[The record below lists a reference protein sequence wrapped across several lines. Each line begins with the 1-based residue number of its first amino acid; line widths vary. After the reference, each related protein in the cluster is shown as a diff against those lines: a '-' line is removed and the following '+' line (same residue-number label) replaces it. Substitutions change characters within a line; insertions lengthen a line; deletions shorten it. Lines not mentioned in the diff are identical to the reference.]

1 MSNNKTNLPAYREMI
16 SRLKAK
22 TAALLFGLLFA
33 VSAALP
39 LCARE
44 VTQEDYNFVL
54 LLITADSSAD
64 DKKAASATKALIS
77 FYNADV
83 NTVDPYTGKT
93 PLMNAASIGHT
104 EVAKKL
110 IEHGADV
117 NAKDDTGATP
127 LMLAAAF
134 GHKETAELLLDK
146 GADVNITDNTG
157 ATPLMLAAAFGDK
170 DTAELLIDKGADINA
185 KNEIGATALLFA
197 VTLEQ
202 TETAKFL
209 IDKGTDLNLTYNSV
223 TVLDF
228 AENKDYKDIVKYL
241 KSKGAKRSAGL
252 EKQKDETEK
261 E

>member
-146 GADVNITDNTG
+146 GAD
-157 ATPLMLAAAFGDK
+157 
-170 DTAELLIDKGADINA
+170 INA